1 MAWNEPGNNKPSNE
15 NNGGS
20 NDDFNNKKPFGGRD
34 NKNQNGPPDLEE
46 IFNNLRKQ
54 ILSFFG
60 FKTSNNRNNK
70 NQSSYFSNKSN
81 FLITILL
88 ASIFII
94 IYLLMGFY
102 IVNPAEQAVVIRFGK
117 FNRIVG
123 SGPHWIPRFIETK
136 TIVNSEQIGYSRH
149 GGSMLTKDEN
159 IVYVEIEVQFRILD
173 VDNFLF
179 KVSEPIKTLKQAVES
194 ALRQVIGHANL
205 DFIMTEGRTQISEDI
220 KQQVTSILDQ
230 YKAGIQ
236 VTTVAFKEAKA
247 PDAVKSAFD
256 DVIKAREEQERLKHE
271 AEAFANKI
279 VPEAEGDAERML
291 VEAEAYR
298 QEIIAKAIGDTLR
311 FNSILFEYN
320 KAPEI
325 TKKRLY
331 IDALEEVLS
340 NSSKIVIDVKQSN
353 NLIYLPLDKLIGNQ
367 IDLKQDDNNKIS
379 TSNEVKEEVNV
390 N

>member
-1 MAWNEPGNNKPSNE
+1 
-15 NNGGS
+15 
-20 NDDFNNKKPFGGRD
+20 
-34 NKNQNGPPDLEE
+34 
-46 IFNNLRKQ
+46 
-54 ILSFFG
+54 
-60 FKTSNNRNNK
+60 
-70 NQSSYFSNKSN
+70 
-81 FLITILL
+81 
-88 ASIFII
+88 
-94 IYLLMGFY
+94 MGFY

-298 QEIIAKAIGDTLR
+298 HEIIAKAIGDTLR